1 MSEPISQPERDRA
14 QAGRPRY
21 RARYAQSLSDEMAAL
36 LGSET
41 FRRLKRFQQV
51 NDVFAECLS
60 PAHVAKIKPISS
72 KAGLLVI
79 DVSDTI
85 LLSELKQ
92 HYEARLLRTLA
103 HAGTGI
109 SRIQWR
115 LAKTVQK
122 NTPH

>member
-72 KAGLLVI
+72 KAGLTLRSTPITHIGARWHRHFAYSVAI
-79 DVSDTI
+79 GENCSKKYSALAGNYFTI
-85 LLSELKQ
+85 RK
-92 HYEARLLRTLA
+92 A
-103 HAGTGI
+103 HGA
-109 SRIQWR
+109 
-115 LAKTVQK
+115 
-122 NTPH
+122 